1 MLIFIQGTYLGTL
14 QGVSHLNLVGW
25 INPAQYKWAEMMGR
39 EITFRPATFYLGVAD
54 MLAGEVEGQPPAE
67 KGAGN
72 EAGRGVD
79 LTEDSRGVDEPAS
92 SAQQQ
97 HRTSGA
103 AEPLKRTND
112 GTPQER

>member
-1 MLIFIQGTYLGTL
+1 VLIFIQGTYLGTL

-103 AEPLKRTND
+103 AEPLQRTND
-112 GTPQER
+112 GTPRER

>member
-1 MLIFIQGTYLGTL
+1 VLIFIQGTYLGTL

-67 KGAGN
+67 KGTGN

-103 AEPLKRTND
+103 AEPLQRTND